1 MSTPNSSPTSISSSY
16 SAASSGSSS
25 TSGSSSSLY
34 VSALSSVSA
43 SSSPY
48 SHTSS
53 VVASNSSSFPT
64 LMGTVSSTESVS
76 SHQEAS
82 LSSSVTISSSSVAL
96 TSKQTSSQ
104 NSAFANKTVSIPSP
118 STSIFTDTVGKTITK
133 VITYCPETD
142 NQGNVGTRTSSYTI
156 DASNANLDATGS
168 LVVSRET
175 TTKSRRQ
182 DASEAITGKS
192 HSLTSS
198 ISVVEL
204 HSSAVISQYAG
215 SAANLSCLSR
225 IGALATL
232 LALLLLS

>member
-1 MSTPNSSPTSISSSY
+1 MS
-16 SAASSGSSS
+16 
-25 TSGSSSSLY
+25 
-34 VSALSSVSA
+34 
-43 SSSPY
+43 
-48 SHTSS
+48 
-53 VVASNSSSFPT
+53 
-64 LMGTVSSTESVS
+64 TVSSTESVT

-118 STSIFTDTVGKTITK
+118 STSIFTDTVGKNITK
-133 VITYCPETD
+133 VITYCSETD

-156 DASNANLDATGS
+156 DTSNANLDATGS

-175 TTKSRRQ
+175 TTKPRRQ

-198 ISVVEL
+198 VSVVEL